1 MLCVDI
7 SWWWWLNGLTSYCC
21 QLVNC
26 FIPFYFFIK
35 MWNFNSHH
43 EIPFV
48 IKTPVFL
55 WVDWIGKRSLRLA
68 STSVQEFSWINN
80 NSHKMNFVR
89 SSALDLTKKS
99 SALDLTEKNPNLW
112 FLHVSTRFYKE
123 NRAKLSTI
131 GFLLTRFQAMQ
142 PIINGIIIACMRL
155 FKALDWIL
163 ILHPNWYW
171 WHNSD
176 MSL

>member
-1 MLCVDI
+1 
-7 SWWWWLNGLTSYCC
+7 
-21 QLVNC
+21 
-26 FIPFYFFIK
+26 

-99 SALDLTEKNPNLW
+99 SALDLTEKNPNLR
-112 FLHVSTRFYKE
+112 FLHVCTRFYKE

-142 PIINGIIIACMRL
+142 PIINGINIVCVNFYSRL
-155 FKALDWIL
+155 WTGFSFCTQIGIGDISPTCLCKTE
-163 ILHPNWYW
+163 
-171 WHNSD
+171 WHIWDLRN
-176 MSL
+176 